1 MSVKSNWVQKIIV
14 KLHNLTAENIKR
26 SKSMFVRL
34 PGKLNIIIQ
43 FLIILESVKLLP
55 LEKE

>member
-1 MSVKSNWVQKIIV
+1 MSVKSNWVQKIIF